1 MNIYALT
8 SLIAAVICFFIGNF
22 IYYKNP
28 ENQLNKLVAILSILV
43 AFLAFTEFGYRQAET
58 VTTAIFWLKLS
69 ALWPIVPAILIN
81 ISLVFTGRKELFKH
95 KLTYFLIYHFL

>member
-8 SLIAAVICFFIGNF
+8 SLLAAVICIFIGNF

-28 ENQLNKLVAILSILV
+28 ENYLNKLVAIQSIIV

-58 VTTAIFWLKLS
+58 INTAIFWLKLS
-69 ALWPIVPAILIN
+69 TL
-81 ISLVFTGRKELFKH
+81 S
-95 KLTYFLIYHFL
+95 